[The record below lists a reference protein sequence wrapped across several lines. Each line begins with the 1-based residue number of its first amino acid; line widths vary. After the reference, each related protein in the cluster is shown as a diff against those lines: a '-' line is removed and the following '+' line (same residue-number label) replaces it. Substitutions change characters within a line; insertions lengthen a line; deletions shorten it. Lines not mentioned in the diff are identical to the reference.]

1 MPLLG
6 GRPMTAPTGCFGFST
21 KTNGE
26 HGSPLQYNNNKNRR
40 TDFSLYGGLIYS
52 PYSVRGNHI
61 HFCHTIF
68 CIQKFY
74 PCK

>member
-26 HGSPLQYNNNKNRR
+26 PCSPLQYKNNKTAVQIFAVRR
-40 TDFSLYGGLIYS
+40 FNLFTLFSY
-52 PYSVRGNHI
+52 R
-61 HFCHTIF
+61 
-68 CIQKFY
+68 
-74 PCK
+74 

>member
-40 TDFSLYGGLIYS
+40 TDFSLYGGN
-52 PYSVRGNHI
+52 V
-61 HFCHTIF
+61 
-68 CIQKFY
+68 
-74 PCK
+74 